1 MTKAWY
7 ELDSRPTGA
16 RYWAAVVR
24 KQPSAV
30 LVALQLFAIA
40 LLPWVES
47 EPWGRA
53 VITGLSLV
61 AVTFGIWVVRSTPA
75 LTWLALLIGF
85 PAFVL
90 EVWSVLD
97 LDNVPV
103 TFLAHLLLA
112 IFYLYVA
119 YGLVAYMF
127 ADTWVTKDEM
137 FAVASAFTVLLFA
150 FAYLYVA
157 IQTLAPGSFTGEGT
171 NERLTFLELLYFS
184 GANLT
189 SVGLSDIVAVKSHAR
204 AAVTIEQLGGVLY
217 VAMVISRLVALT
229 VMRGTRS

>member
-16 RYWAAVVR
+16 HYWAAVIR

-30 LVALQLFAIA
+30 LVFVQLFAIA

-47 EPWGRA
+47 ESWGRA
-53 VITGLSLV
+53 AIAGMSLL
-61 AVTFGIWVVRSTPA
+61 AVTFGVWTVRSTPA

-85 PAFVL
+85 PAYVL
-90 EVWSVLD
+90 EVWSVVD
-97 LDNVPV
+97 PSNTTV
-103 TFLAHLLLA
+103 TFVAHLLLA
-112 IFYLYVA
+112 IFYVYVA
-119 YGLVAYMF
+119 YGLVSYMF
-127 ADTWVTKDEM
+127 ADTWVTKDEF
-137 FAVASAFTVLLFA
+137 FAVAAAFTVLLFA

-157 IQTLAPGSFTGEGT
+157 IQTMAPGSFMAGDGGGPQ
-171 NERLTFLELLYFS
+171 RSFLELLYFS

-189 SVGLSDIVAVKSHAR
+189 SVGLSDIVPVEPHAR
-204 AAVTIEQLGGVLY
+204 AATIIEQLTGVLY

-229 VMRGTRS
+229 VMRARN

>member
-24 KQPSAV
+24 KQPSAL
-30 LVALQLFAIA
+30 LVALQIFAIA
-40 LLPWVES
+40 LLPWVETHN
-47 EPWGRA
+47 WGRA

-61 AVTFGIWVVRSTPA
+61 AVTFGVWVVRSTPA
-75 LTWLALLIGF
+75 LTWLALLIGL
-85 PAFVL
+85 PAYVL
-90 EVWSVLD
+90 EVWSVID
-97 LDNVPV
+97 TANVPV
-103 TFLAHLLLA
+103 TFAAHFLLA

-127 ADTWVTKDEM
+127 ADNWVTKDEL

-150 FAYLYVA
+150 FAYLFVA
-157 IQTLAPGSFTGEGT
+157 IQTLVPGSFTGYETAGQ
-171 NERLTFLELLYFS
+171 LTFLELIYFS

-204 AAVTIEQLGGVLY
+204 AAVTIEQLSGVLY

-229 VMRGTRS
+229 VMRAAR

>member
-7 ELDSRPTGA
+7 ELDSRPTGVH
-16 RYWAAVVR
+16 YWAAVIR

-30 LVALQLFAIA
+30 LVAVQLFAIV
-40 LLPWVES
+40 LLPWVEA

-53 VITGLSLV
+53 VIAGLSLV
-61 AVTFGIWVVRSTPA
+61 AVTFGIWVIRSTPA

-97 LDNVPV
+97 ADNIPV
-103 TFLAHLLLA
+103 VFTAHLLLA
-112 IFYLYVA
+112 IFYFYVA

-137 FAVASAFTVLLFA
+137 FAVAAAFTVLLFS

-157 IQTLAPGSFTGEGT
+157 VQTLAPGSFVMAGGGEQ
-171 NERLTFLELLYFS
+171 RTFLELLFFS
-184 GANLT
+184 AANLT
-189 SVGLSDIVAVKSHAR
+189 SVGLSDITPVEPHAR
-204 AAVTIEQLGGVLY
+204 AAVIVEQLTGVLY

-229 VMRGTRS
+229 VMRARG

>member
-24 KQPSAV
+24 KQPSAI
-30 LVALQLFAIA
+30 LVSIQLLAIV

-47 EPWGRA
+47 ESWGRA

-61 AVTFGIWVVRSTPA
+61 AVTFGVWVVRSTPA

-97 LDNVPV
+97 ESNVAV
-103 TFLAHLLLA
+103 SFTAHLLLGF
-112 IFYLYVA
+112 FYLYVA
-119 YGLVAYMF
+119 YGLVSYMF

-150 FAYLYVA
+150 FAYLFVA
-157 IQTLAPGSFTGEGT
+157 IQTLAPGSFVGQTTG
-171 NERLTFLELLYFS
+171 ERLTFLELLYFS

-189 SVGLSDIVAVKSHAR
+189 SVGLSDIVPVKSHAR
-204 AAVTIEQLGGVLY
+204 AAVTIEQLTGVLY

-229 VMRGTRS
+229 VMRARN